1 VPSQCLLE
9 FASLLKFVRERIDAT
24 SGSGASVPPS
34 PAVTPAGTPA
44 APTLGRQRSIRDVL
58 GQQSRCVKRCVT
70 PSVLMLFDGQP
81 FLIRCSCL
89 VSLACGRYLLHFN
102 GGTDSYVTVGL
113 TCQLFPSAPPN
124 RSPICFVLLFA
135 DTLFPHHTSGEGPG
149 CATPLDRRVLGA
161 SRGTRGFCQA
171 QAHPSRRIVKGPRR
185 YFKAWCREVGM
196 AGHPHQSSQWL
207 CNLAGVVHAT
217 LGRRNS
223 GRDAGNAPGSD
234 SVKGKVEKRVASKL
248 ERAAAAPAPAPSS
261 GKEPAPR
268 VCACVLLCA
277 IVCCVCVS
285 VLCTQ

>member
-1 VPSQCLLE
+1 MSGTREWGWGACVFGTSPPVTLASSFSTAVPSQCLLE

-161 SRGTRGFCQA
+161 SRGTRGFGQA
-171 QAHPSRRIVKGPRR
+171 QAHPSRSIIKGPCRYSRR
-185 YFKAWCREVGM
+185 GVGRWWCQATPINHPNGCATSQVSLM
-196 AGHPHQSSQWL
+196 PPWAVATAAGTR
-207 CNLAGVVHAT
+207 AT
-217 LGRRNS
+217 P
-223 GRDAGNAPGSD
+223 PGLT
-234 SVKGKVEKRVASKL
+234 A
-248 ERAAAAPAPAPSS
+248 
-261 GKEPAPR
+261 
-268 VCACVLLCA
+268 
-277 IVCCVCVS
+277 
-285 VLCTQ
+285 